1 MFEQTG
7 SFAKQ
12 QWRFEPANMK
22 VYPAKSRYLS
32 KLDLLLIKTEIGLK
46 WGFYLDVPATGWLQS
61 LLGSGIAVQ
70 FRFLVP
76 RKTNGISIYELSY
89 NWCIVDL
96 KVVISIE
103 DLYPKVDFRAGH
115 GIFVLGLSKC
125 WSQSRHLPVL
135 TGRRDHHEKLIEVR
149 ASCKSLQNWRH
160 WLVVSLRIA
169 FSIYLSIFLSI
180 YLSIYLYI
188 YIISRDTMIFNRF
201 HIWMGPKKTLA
212 AVAKLR
218 HRPRPLAHLQF
229 RVVPHP

>member
-1 MFEQTG
+1 VGKSTGNHAFPHKIYRGFLWEVKCLNMFEQTG

-103 DLYPKVDFRAGH
+103 DLYQKVDFRPGH
-115 GIFVLGLSKC
+115 GIL
-125 WSQSRHLPVL
+125 
-135 TGRRDHHEKLIEVR
+135 E
-149 ASCKSLQNWRH
+149 
-160 WLVVSLRIA
+160 
-169 FSIYLSIFLSI
+169 YLSLVFLSADNSPGI
-180 YLSIYLYI
+180 CRY
-188 YIISRDTMIFNRF
+188 SRGGATAMRN
-201 HIWMGPKKTLA
+201 W
-212 AVAKLR
+212 
-218 HRPRPLAHLQF
+218 
-229 RVVPHP
+229 